1 VLFALEHPASLGVL
15 LVSFLVG
22 LTAHGWVQCWVAE
35 RFGDRR
41 PRLEGRLKAD
51 PRRHIDPFGGVAALL
66 SGLGWAL
73 PVQVSDRRRRGRLL
87 AVTLSG
93 PAVNVLL
100 GIGALLVWRA
110 TSGPADVLVGGAA
123 SALQHGL
130 PTGYAPGYLLLLA
143 GTSQLYLGALSLVPL
158 PPLDGGRLLF
168 GLAPRTQ
175 GWLRAEHQLVD
186 RNIGVAALLA
196 LLIIPL
202 GGPVPVLP
210 QLLDTVLS
218 PLVAALVG
226 A

>member
-1 VLFALEHPASLGVL
+1 MQVLQP
-15 LVSFLVG
+15 
-22 LTAHGWVQCWVAE
+22 
-35 RFGDRR
+35 
-41 PRLEGRLKAD
+41 
-51 PRRHIDPFGGVAALL
+51 
-66 SGLGWAL
+66 
-73 PVQVSDRRRRGRLL
+73 RRRGRLL

-93 PAVNVLL
+93 PAVNILL
-100 GIGALLVWRA
+100 GVAALLVWRWRW
-110 TSGPADVLVGGAA
+110 GPGPVFGGGAA
-123 SALQHGL
+123 YELQHGWIGGG
-130 PTGYAPGYLLLLA
+130 PPGALLLLVGA
-143 GTSQLYLGALSLVPL
+143 SQLYLGVLSLIPL

-186 RNIGVAALLA
+186 RNIGVAVLLA
-196 LLIIPL
+196 LLVIPL